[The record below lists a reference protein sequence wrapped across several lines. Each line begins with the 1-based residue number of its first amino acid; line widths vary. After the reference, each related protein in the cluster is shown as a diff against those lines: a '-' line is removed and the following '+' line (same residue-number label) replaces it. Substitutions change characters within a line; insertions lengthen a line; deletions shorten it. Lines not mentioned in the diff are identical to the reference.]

1 MLLQLQLALLLSV
14 HPQLLLLFPLPK
26 MGNPQ
31 ELSATSIISAAL
43 SLLRP
48 GLLGTVLKQ
57 TLQVT
62 RLTPRAGQVAETLL
76 ILWFKLW
83 VQSPPLVQHF
93 IYACPGLAARDRLS
107 SSSSNGAAASQV
119 QQAASLSLAVSAYA
133 AHSFSDSASVSVCTH
148 PSFSSFSSSSV
159 PPLIYVPSVTPHS
172 PVHLLV
178 YRSTNQ

>member
-48 GLLGTVLKQ
+48 GLLGRVLKQ

-62 RLTPRAGQVAETLL
+62 RLTPRAGQAAETRL

-83 VQSPPLVQHF
+83 VRSPPLVQHF
-93 IYACPGLAARDRLS
+93 IYACPGLAACDRL
-107 SSSSNGAAASQV
+107 SSSNGAAASQV

-148 PSFSSFSSSSV
+148 PSSSSSSV

-172 PVHLLV
+172 PSACVSLH
-178 YRSTNQ
+178 

>member
-48 GLLGTVLKQ
+48 GLLGRVLKQ

-62 RLTPRAGQVAETLL
+62 RLTPRAGQVVETLL

-93 IYACPGLAARDRLS
+93 IYACPGLAACDRL

-119 QQAASLSLAVSAYA
+119 QQAASLSLAVSAL
-133 AHSFSDSASVSVCTH
+133 HTPSVILLL
-148 PSFSSFSSSSV
+148 SV
-159 PPLIYVPSVTPHS
+159 PTPPSPPPPPPS
-172 PVHLLV
+172 LP
-178 YRSTNQ
+178 

>member
-107 SSSSNGAAASQV
+107 SSSSSSNGAAASQV

-148 PSFSSFSSSSV
+148 PSFSSSSV

>member
-1 MLLQLQLALLLSV
+1 MLLLLQLALLLSV

-48 GLLGTVLKQ
+48 GLLARVLEQ

-62 RLTPRAGQVAETLL
+62 RLTPRAGQVADTLL
-76 ILWFKLW
+76 VLWFKLW
-83 VQSPPLVQHF
+83 VRSPPLVQHF
-93 IYACPGLAARDRLS
+93 IYARPGLAARDRL

-133 AHSFSDSASVSVCTH
+133 AHSFSESASVSVCTH
-148 PSFSSFSSSSV
+148 PSFSSSSSV

-178 YRSTNQ
+178 YCCTNQ